1 MLFLAPGFPGAP
13 ALAARPVSAG
23 AAAVA
28 SATLAAAA
36 AADLVVVVP
45 AGGHVDP
52 AALDKVDVGDERL
65 VVLPGVPRRA
75 PGELRRDERPAV
87 GRVLGP
93 RNQRALEH
101 LVLRPVPRPRRS
113 RYRRWPRRVDA
124 AAGVEVLRLD
134 PRPRRCRVRVDA
146 AAAVVE
152 VHARRLKQT
161 SAPLVDRHGR
171 CVAFACAALLAGC
184 LSFVAAVD
192 G

>member
-1 MLFLAPGFPGAP
+1 VLLLAPGYPGAP
-13 ALAARPVSAG
+13 GLAARPVSAG
-23 AAAVA
+23 AADLVVA
-28 SATLAAAA
+28 
-36 AADLVVVVP
+36 VVVVP
-45 AGGHVDP
+45 AAGRVDR
-52 AALDKVDVGDERL
+52 AALDEVDVGDERL

-146 AAAVVE
+146 AAAAVVE